1 MRRIPVSVV
10 GACRVGELNVF
21 VIFVSS
27 FSAEKEKRGG
37 KSVRFILCRTGA
49 EEERTKK
56 KGDDIIYKYICMIK

>member
-27 FSAEKEKRGG
+27 FSAEKEK
-37 KSVRFILCRTGA
+37 K
-49 EEERTKK
+49 EERVFVSFYVELERRRRGRRRRGTT
-56 KGDDIIYKYICMIK
+56 